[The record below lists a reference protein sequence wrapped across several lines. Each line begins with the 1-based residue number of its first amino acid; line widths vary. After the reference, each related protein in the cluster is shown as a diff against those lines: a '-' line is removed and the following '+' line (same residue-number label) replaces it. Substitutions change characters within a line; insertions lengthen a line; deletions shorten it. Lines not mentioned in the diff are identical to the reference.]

1 MFHDKSFVVFLCI
14 PHPRL
19 WIIALMN
26 ECTLKIEGVGIED
39 VMKGEKTV
47 LTFPTFTTTYIQERY
62 GHHHLST

>member
-1 MFHDKSFVVFLCI
+1 M
-14 PHPRL
+14 
-19 WIIALMN
+19 IISLLNCSIFMYLPSTPLDHGSH

-47 LTFPTFTTTYIQERY
+47 LTFPTTTYIQERY